1 MIENFNM
8 EYNDVIQYLNS
19 LVVKKSERLNII
31 FKYKTSTEEDINKC
45 SKVVNDI
52 INFVNKKISVNQF
65 NQYST
70 NISSFDGFE
79 KVQRELGLPVSL
91 YKKFNYNREIKLVNF
106 SLIDSFYGKI
116 KRYKENLDCY
126 FYKVNVSISRD
137 KINSDD
143 FSILN
148 FNIDFVN
155 LNNLHTNS
163 NIIYNINI
171 NGNFSNSKNE
181 ELYLS
186 SNKNNYSNLQ
196 DTLSMNQNLFDEVK
210 GKRDIQNEI
219 MQSSIDE
226 FF

>member
-31 FKYKTSTEEDINKC
+31 FKYKTSTEEDIIKC
-45 SKVVNDI
+45 SKVVNDV

-106 SLIDSFYGKI
+106 SLIASFYGKI
-116 KRYKENLDCY
+116 KRYEENLNCY
-126 FYKVNVSISRD
+126 FYKINVSISRD
-137 KINSDD
+137 KINSND

-155 LNNLHTNS
+155 LNNSQTNS
-163 NIIYNINI
+163 NIIYNVNI
-171 NGNFSNSKNE
+171 IGNFSNSKNE

-196 DTLSMNQNLFDEVK
+196 DTLIMNQNLFDEVK
-210 GKRDIQNEI
+210 GKRDFQNEI
-219 MQSSIDE
+219 MQKSIDE

>member
-1 MIENFNM
+1 M

-31 FKYKTSTEEDINKC
+31 FKYKTPTQEDLIIC
-45 SKVVNDI
+45 SKFIYDV
-52 INFVNKKISVNQF
+52 INLINKKISVNQF

-70 NISSFDGFE
+70 NVSSFDGFE

-91 YKKFNYNREIKLVNF
+91 YKKFNYNREINLINF
-106 SLIDSFYGKI
+106 SLIASFYGKI
-116 KRYKENLDCY
+116 KRYEENLNCY
-126 FYKVNVSISRD
+126 FYKINVSINREKD
-137 KINSDD
+137 NIED
-143 FSILN
+143 FTILN

-155 LNNLHTNS
+155 
-163 NIIYNINI
+163 II
-171 NGNFSNSKNE
+171 GNFSNSKNE

-186 SNKNNYSNLQ
+186 LNKNNYSNLQ

-210 GKRDIQNEI
+210 SKRDVQNEI
-219 MQSSIDE
+219 MQNSIDE

>member
-31 FKYKTSTEEDINKC
+31 FKYKTPTQEDLNIC
-45 SKVVNDI
+45 SKFIYEV
-52 INFVNKKISVNQF
+52 INLINKKISVNQF

-91 YKKFNYNREIKLVNF
+91 YKKFNYNREINLINF
-106 SLIDSFYGKI
+106 SLIASFYGKI
-116 KRYKENLDCY
+116 NRYEENLDCY
-126 FYKVNVSISRD
+126 FYKINVSINREKD
-137 KINSDD
+137 NIED
-143 FSILN
+143 FTILN

-155 LNNLHTNS
+155 IKNTKTSS
-163 NIIYNINI
+163 NIIYNVLI
-171 NGNFSNSKNE
+171 NGCFKNPRNE

-186 SNKNNYSNLQ
+186 TNKNNFSNLQ
-196 DTLSMNQNLFDEVK
+196 DSLTMNQNLFDEIK
-210 GKRDIQNEI
+210 SKRNNQNQI
-219 MQSSIDE
+219 MQSSIND
-226 FF
+226 FL